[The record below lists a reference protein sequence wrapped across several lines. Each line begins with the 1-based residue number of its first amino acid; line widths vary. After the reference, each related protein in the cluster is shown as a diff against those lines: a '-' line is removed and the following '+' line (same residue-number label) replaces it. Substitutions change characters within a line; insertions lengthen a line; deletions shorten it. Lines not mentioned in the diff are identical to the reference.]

1 MLASMRIFILISI
14 VCCGYSEES
23 LGHKFASYYKI
34 TAAGIGDLSAF
45 INNGGP
51 GTDGKTQ
58 IVIDG
63 LDLHAVENAAISD
76 GYVIKIYTTA
86 NLPSFVY
93 ISVSGG
99 IAGLNKQYGPFAV
112 DDNGVLRP

>member
-1 MLASMRIFILISI
+1 MLASMRILILVSLLY
-14 VCCGYSEES
+14 CGYSEDS
-23 LGHKFASYYKI
+23 IGQKFASHYKI
-34 TAAGIGDLSAF
+34 TAAGIGNLSTF

-51 GTDGKTQ
+51 GTDGKTK

-63 LDLHAVENAAISD
+63 LNLHAIENAAISD

-86 NLPSFVY
+86 SLPVSVY

-99 IAGLNKQYGPFAV
+99 IAGLNKQYGPFTV
-112 DDNGVLRP
+112 DDNGILRP